1 MEMLK
6 FTMEKHNYLGM
17 NFDFSVPSKVTI
29 DMVDYIND
37 MVDDFSVNFKKNET
51 TTSPAT
57 ENVFKV
63 DDSNDLDKKRAKE
76 FHTFVA
82 KGLFV
87 CWRARPDIH
96 LAIAAL
102 TTRVKKPN
110 ESDWKKLI
118 HLLKY
123 CNGTQDNK
131 LTISIDNLHVFKWY
145 VDSAFAVYPDFRSH
159 TGSIMILG
167 NGAIQSV

>member
-1 MEMLK
+1 MVNTEMLK
-6 FTMEKHNYLGM
+6 YTMEKHDYLGM

-37 MVDDFSVNFKKNET
+37 MVDDFSIKFKKNEI

-63 DDSNDLDKKRAKE
+63 DDSKNLDKKLAEE

-87 CWRARPDIH
+87 CQHARPDIH

-102 TTRVKKPN
+102 TTRVKK
-110 ESDWKKLI
+110 
-118 HLLKY
+118 
-123 CNGTQDNK
+123 Q
-131 LTISIDNLHVFKWY
+131 
-145 VDSAFAVYPDFRSH
+145 
-159 TGSIMILG
+159 
-167 NGAIQSV
+167 